1 MPVVQIVGGGIAG
14 LVASIGFARQ
24 GWAVKLHERSDQL
37 RANGNGFPIFENGL
51 RVIEALGLGG
61 EIETKGHRL
70 NRWVIRRS
78 TGEKAV
84 EYEPYTATGGRI
96 VMFHRQA
103 IIDVLAR
110 AAADAGVEII
120 VGSKVV
126 GADREGAITLGNGD
140 RASGDLVIG
149 ADGIHSAVRRSVA
162 GDLPLGEH
170 RKGAIRLLIPIEEG
184 DFPDGDDR
192 VATEYN
198 DTSGRRIGL
207 LPCSSS
213 LMYMIL
219 VALLTDKPANAMPID
234 VDLWSK
240 TFPTLRRYIER
251 VGDKGHYD
259 VYHSVYPPSWHYGK
273 CVLIGDA
280 AHGMTPALGQGANTA
295 MMTAYALAAAIGREV
310 PQEGVLDEWEASMR
324 PLVNSTQRY
333 AEGITAG
340 KLDPN
345 NEIFFSDPALR
356 SLLGVDIPRIYKEAS
371 IGSRS
376 VVAPAAIHAE

>member
-1 MPVVQIVGGGIAG
+1 
-14 LVASIGFARQ
+14 
-24 GWAVKLHERSDQL
+24 
-37 RANGNGFPIFENGL
+37 
-51 RVIEALGLGG
+51 
-61 EIETKGHRL
+61 
-70 NRWVIRRS
+70 
-78 TGEKAV
+78 
-84 EYEPYTATGGRI
+84 
-96 VMFHRQA
+96 
-103 IIDVLAR
+103 
-110 AAADAGVEII
+110 
-120 VGSKVV
+120 
-126 GADREGAITLGNGD
+126 
-140 RASGDLVIG
+140 
-149 ADGIHSAVRRSVA
+149 
-162 GDLPLGEH
+162 
-170 RKGAIRLLIPIEEG
+170 
-184 DFPDGDDR
+184 
-192 VATEYN
+192 
-198 DTSGRRIGL
+198 
-207 LPCSSS
+207 
-213 LMYMIL
+213 MYMIL